1 MFECLSSP
9 KSSVKV
15 CVFVM
20 EMAVNLLTLGEGGGE
35 GGDKVVM
42 VQGEGLVGPYV
53 PILLRYLN
61 HAIGENV
68 GRGGKVRDKGRS
80 LQCEFVVLS
89 RQGRMICM
97 LFVFHCCCCCCCCCC
112 PE

>member
-20 EMAVNLLTLGEGGGE
+20 EMAVNLLTLGHDGE
-35 GGDKVVM
+35 GRGEGDKVV
-42 VQGEGLVGPYV
+42 VVCGEDLVGPYV

-61 HAIGENV
+61 RAIGENL
-68 GRGGKVRDKGRS
+68 GRGGRVRVMGRN

-89 RQGRMICM
+89 R
-97 LFVFHCCCCCCCCCC
+97 
-112 PE
+112 